1 MTIAQAIDTLIEAR
15 WIVPVEPANTVL
27 HDHSIAIDCG
37 RIVAIL
43 PTAEARQHFVARNY
57 HKLADHV
64 LLPGLVNLHTHAA
77 MTLLRGYADDRP
89 LMEWLKG
96 HIWPAEAKHVSPE
109 FVRDGARIACAEM
122 LKGGITCFND
132 MYFFPEAVA
141 EAAVTCGIR
150 AAIGMLVID
159 FPTAYASDPDDYLDK
174 GLTMR
179 DRLNDEPLLSFTLA
193 PHAPYTLSNASF
205 DKIIA
210 FANQLDLPIHIH
222 LHETL
227 DEIEQS
233 LVQYRQR
240 PLARLHELGLT
251 GPNLIAVHAVHLNTE
266 EQSLLAQF
274 GSHIAHCPASNLKL
288 ASGFAPI
295 HAMTKHGL
303 NIGIGTDGA
312 ASNNKLDMF
321 DEMRLAALLAKGVS
335 GDASALPAH
344 SVLQMATL
352 NGARALGLDQK
363 IGSLVP
369 GKHADIIAVELS
381 QLNTLPCFDPISSL
395 VYSTGRDSVS
405 HVWVNG
411 VLLVDDHQF
420 TRLDERAL
428 KINANI
434 WQNRIHSITPSSQ

>member
-1 MTIAQAIDTLIEAR
+1 MTIAHAVDTLIEAR
-15 WIVPVEPANTVL
+15 WIVPVEPAEIVL
-27 HDHSIAIDCG
+27 HDHSIAVDGG

-43 PTAEARQHFVARNY
+43 PTGEARQRFVAKSYQRLN
-57 HKLADHV
+57 DHI
-64 LLPGLVNLHTHAA
+64 LIPGLINLHTHAA
-77 MTLLRGYADDRP
+77 MTLLRGYADDLP

-96 HIWPAEAKHVSPE
+96 HIWPAETKHVSPE

-122 LKGGITCFND
+122 LKGGTTCFND

-141 EAAVTCGIR
+141 EAAVACGIR

-174 GLTMR
+174 GLAMR

-193 PHAPYTLSNASF
+193 PHAPYTISNASF
-205 DKIIA
+205 EKIIA

-222 LHETL
+222 LHETQ
-227 DEIEQS
+227 DEIEHS
-233 LVQYRQR
+233 LAQYRQR

-251 GPNLIAVHAVHLNTE
+251 GPNLIAVHAVHLNVD
-266 EQSLLAQF
+266 EQALLAQY

-295 HAMTKHGL
+295 QSMTGLGL

-335 GDASALPAH
+335 GDAAALPAH
-344 SVLQMATL
+344 AALRMATL
-352 NGARALGLDQK
+352 NGARALGLDAQ
-363 IGSLVP
+363 IGSLTP
-369 GKHADIIAVELS
+369 GKCADIVAVDLS
-381 QLNTLPCFDPISSL
+381 QLNTLPCFDPIASL
-395 VYSTGRDSVS
+395 VYSAGREAVS

-411 VLLVDDHQF
+411 ELLVDNRQF
-420 TRLDERAL
+420 TRLDERTL

-434 WQNRIHSITPSSQ
+434 WQTRIHSTTRSTD